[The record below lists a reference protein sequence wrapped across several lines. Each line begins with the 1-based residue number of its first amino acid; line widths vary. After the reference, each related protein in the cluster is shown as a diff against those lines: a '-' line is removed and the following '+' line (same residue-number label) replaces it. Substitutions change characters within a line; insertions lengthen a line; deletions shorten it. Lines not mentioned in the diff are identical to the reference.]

1 MTNKPLYIIHFTLY
15 IALALALCAFAQN
28 KSARAPVE
36 YSVRSAIGRPIVGV
50 ANDGAHDMTAIVEY
64 DERVASVVKRLP
76 DPERPLAF
84 GIGEI
89 TPNPFNP
96 ICEIEFEIGEES
108 AVTLEIF
115 DISGRLVDKIID
127 EPEMSPGIYRIAWD
141 GGKNPSGTYLA
152 RLSSGGKTDVRRLI
166 YLK

>member
-1 MTNKPLYIIHFTLY
+1 MKYVIIVSILVVAC
-15 IALALALCAFAQN
+15 IFAQN

-152 RLSSGGKTDVRRLI
+152 RLSSADKSVTKRIV